1 MKKLTAGILTVMLGI
16 VAANSAD
23 ASIASKGYVDAQVKT
38 SVSNTTFE
46 SFKTENTANIADAKK
61 AGTDASA
68 ALNEYKESNATALAA
83 KADTATMTTELAKKQ
98 NKLVSTDNVVINDD
112 NTITLKGIATD
123 TGLADL
129 QKTVGEHTTTLGTL
143 TGDGDG
149 SIAKSIADAVADM
162 ETKTNAAATY
172 ATQAALTTVD
182 GKFANYTTTADM
194 NTKLEAKADKATVA
208 TDLEKK
214 QDKLTAGTNIEI
226 GTDGTISSTYTYND
240 ADVKA
245 DITKNA
251 NAISAM
257 DTAYKAADTAID
269 KKIGTVAEGKTV
281 VTMIEE
287 AKTAASGDTT
297 ALQTRVKTIED
308 SAVMASGINADKVAQ
323 IETNKTGVASNKTAV
338 EAVTKDLAD
347 NYTKTAALS
356 DLAKATIPAT
366 CTDPN
371 AANGCA
377 LILKNGVYSWEVVE
391 RDGEK

>member
-46 SFKTENTANIADAKK
+46 SFKTENTAAIEAAKK
-61 AGTDASA
+61 AGTDANA
-68 ALNEYKESNATALAA
+68 ALETYKTSNNAAVAA
-83 KADTATMTTELAKKQ
+83 KADSATMTTELAKKQ
-98 NKLVSTDNVVINDD
+98 DKLVSTDNVVINAD

-143 TGDGDG
+143 NGGADTTGSVAN
-149 SIAKSIADAVADM
+149 SIA
-162 ETKTNAAATY
+162 NA
-172 ATQAALTTVD
+172 LKD
-182 GKFANYTTTADM
+182 YTTTANM
-194 NTKLEAKADKATVA
+194 NTELAKKADKTTVA
-208 TDLEKK
+208 DDLAKK
-214 QDKLTAGTNIEI
+214 QDKLTAGTNITI

-257 DTAYKAADTAID
+257 DTAYKAADTAIN

-281 VTMIEE
+281 VEMIDD
-287 AKTAASGDTT
+287 AKNAASGDTT
-297 ALQTRVKTIED
+297 ALQARVKTIED
-308 SAVMASGINADKVAQ
+308 SDVMASGATKAKIDAIA
-323 IETNKTGVASNKTAV
+323 TNTAGVADNKAAV
-338 EAVTKDLAD
+338 AAVTKDLAD
-347 NYTKTAALS
+347 NYTKTADLGT
-356 DLAKATIPAT
+356 LAKAAPGECAEPTKK
-366 CTDPN
+366 
-371 AANGCA
+371 CA
-377 LILKNGVYSWEVVE
+377 LVFDGTNYTWEVIE
-391 RDGEK
+391 RDAENQ

>member
-23 ASIASKGYVDAQVKT
+23 ASIASKGYVDAKVGAKVST
-38 SVSNTTFE
+38 SDFE

-61 AGTDASA
+61 AGTDATT

-83 KADTATMTTELAKKQ
+83 KADSATMTTELAKKQ

-149 SIAKSIADAVADM
+149 SIAKSIADAISGEVTRADAAYATAAQGAKADTAVQPAAIADM
-162 ETKTNAAATY
+162 ETKTNATATY
-172 ATQAALTTVD
+172 ATKTALETVD
-182 GKFANYTTTADM
+182 GKFANYTTTENM
-194 NTKLEAKADKATVA
+194 NTALGAKADK
-208 TDLEKK
+208 
-214 QDKLTAGTNIEI
+214 
-226 GTDGTISSTYTYND
+226 ST
-240 ADVKA
+240 
-245 DITKNA
+245 
-251 NAISAM
+251 
-257 DTAYKAADTAID
+257 
-269 KKIGTVAEGKTV
+269 IGTVPEGKTV
-281 VTMIEE
+281 VKMIEE
-287 AKTAASGDTT
+287 AQTSATYDDTALKGRVETIEKSAAYTSGITAAG
-297 ALQTRVKTIED
+297 
-308 SAVMASGINADKVAQ
+308 VAQ

-338 EAVTKDLAD
+338 EAVAKDLAD
-347 NYTKTAALS
+347 NYTKTANLS

-391 RDGEK
+391 RDASEK

>member
-46 SFKTENTANIADAKK
+46 SFKTENTAAIEAAKK
-61 AGTDASA
+61 AGTDATT

-83 KADTATMTTELAKKQ
+83 KADSATMTTELAKKQ

-143 TGDGDG
+143 TGDGAG
-149 SIAKSIADAVADM
+149 SVAKSIADAISGEVTRADAAYATAAQGKLADTAVQPTAIADM

-194 NTKLEAKADKATVA
+194 NTKLDAKADKST
-208 TDLEKK
+208 
-214 QDKLTAGTNIEI
+214 I
-226 GTDGTISSTYTYND
+226 GEVET
-240 ADVKA
+240 
-245 DITKNA
+245 
-251 NAISAM
+251 
-257 DTAYKAADTAID
+257 
-269 KKIGTVAEGKTV
+269 GKTV
-281 VTMIEE
+281 VEMIAD
-287 AKTAASGDTT
+287 AKNAASGDTT
-297 ALQTRVKTIED
+297 ALQTRVKKIED
-308 SAVMASGINADKVAQ
+308 SDVMASGATKAKIDAIA
-323 IETNKTGVASNKTAV
+323 TNTTGVAENKAAV
-338 EAVTKDLAD
+338 AAVTTDLAD
-347 NYTKTAALS
+347 NYTKTANLS
-356 DLAKATIPAT
+356 ELAKATIPAT

-391 RDGEK
+391 RDAAEK

>member
-38 SVSNTTFE
+38 SVSNETFNT
-46 SFKTENTANIADAKK
+46 FKTANTEAIEAANK
-61 AGTDASA
+61 AGTDA
-68 ALNEYKESNATALAA
+68 ATALETYKTTNNAA
-83 KADTATMTTELAKKQ
+83 VAKKADTETVNAELAKKQ
-98 NKLVSTDNVVINDD
+98 DKLVSTDNVVINAD

-149 SIAKSIADAVADM
+149 SIAKSIANAISGEVTRADAAYATAAQGALAATAVQPAAIADM

-182 GKFANYTTTADM
+182 GKFANYTTTENM
-194 NTKLEAKADKATVA
+194 NTALGAKADK
-208 TDLEKK
+208 
-214 QDKLTAGTNIEI
+214 
-226 GTDGTISSTYTYND
+226 ST
-240 ADVKA
+240 
-245 DITKNA
+245 
-251 NAISAM
+251 
-257 DTAYKAADTAID
+257 
-269 KKIGTVAEGKTV
+269 IGTVPEGKTV
-281 VTMIEE
+281 VKMIEE
-287 AKTAASGDTT
+287 AKTSATYDDT
-297 ALQTRVKTIED
+297 ALKGRVDTIEK
-308 SAVMASGINADKVAQ
+308 SAAYTSGITAAGVAQ
-323 IETNKTGVASNKTAV
+323 IETNKTGVADNKTAV
-338 EAVTKDLAD
+338 EAVAKDLAD
-347 NYTKTAALS
+347 NYTKTANLS

-391 RDGEK
+391 RDASEK

>member
-38 SVSNTTFE
+38 SVSNETFNT
-46 SFKTENTANIADAKK
+46 FKTENTANIADAKK

-68 ALNEYKESNATALAA
+68 ALETYKTSNEAA
-83 KADTATMTTELAKKQ
+83 VAKKADTETVNAELAKKQ

-149 SIAKSIADAVADM
+149 SIAKSIADALKD
-162 ETKTNAAATY
+162 
-172 ATQAALTTVD
+172 
-182 GKFANYTTTADM
+182 YTTTANM
-194 NTKLEAKADKATVA
+194 NTALEAKADKATVA
-208 TDLEKK
+208 TDLAKK

-226 GTDGTISSTYTYND
+226 GTDGTISSTYTYDD
-240 ADVKA
+240 AGVKA

-257 DTAYKAADTAID
+257 DTAYKAADTAINT
-269 KKIGTVAEGKTV
+269 KIGTVPEGKNV

-287 AKTAASGDTT
+287 AKTSATYDDT
-297 ALQTRVKTIED
+297 ALKGRVDTIEKSD
-308 SAVMASGINADKVAQ
+308 AYTSGITAAKVAQ
-323 IETNKTGVASNKTAV
+323 IETNKTGVAENKTAV
-338 EAVTKDLAD
+338 EKVAAD
-347 NYTKTAALS
+347 VASLGT
-356 DLAKATIPAT
+356 LAKAAPGECASSTKK
-366 CTDPN
+366 
-371 AANGCA
+371 CA
-377 LILKNGVYSWEVVE
+377 LVFDGTNYTWEVIE
-391 RDGEK
+391 RDAENQ